1 MYTRHAHNRR
11 SRNRLLRGRAPRRG
25 GSSLTLR
32 QQIGAQLGSTVNV
45 FADARE
51 LTVGDGNAVATWGD
65 WTMTGDP
72 TLDADAWRSSLPM
85 VSLVT
90 AGDTPT
96 YYGRADAEA
105 ANYAAETPFI
115 WCVTL
120 HQQNAGTYQTFIC
133 LGDSDDAA
141 QHWFANRLHVD
152 GVAYSQI
159 RNNAGTVDIDS
170 GSLLTIGEP
179 AHYAYMYTGSA
190 VYMLELTQSNGL
202 RTIMDN
208 EPKSITG
215 FSVDE
220 LLLGVRQN
228 GGTLQFQAN
237 ILVGLTSLTRCS
249 AGAAT
254 PANLQAVINLHNQA
268 YPVA

>member
-1 MYTRHAHNRR
+1 MLTRHAHNRR
-11 SRNRLLRGRAPRRG
+11 IRNRLLRGRAPRRG
-25 GSSLTLR
+25 GQLTLR
-32 QQIGAQLGSTVNV
+32 QQIGQVLSVEPQV

-51 LTVGDGNAVATWGD
+51 LTVGDGNAVATFGD
-65 WTMTGDP
+65 WAMTGDP

-90 AGDTPT
+90 AGTTPT

-115 WCVTL
+115 WCLTL
-120 HQQNAGTYQTFIC
+120 HQQNVGGYQPFFC
-133 LGDSDDAA
+133 LGDSDDMA
-141 QHWFANRLHVD
+141 QHWIANRLHVD
-152 GVAYSQI
+152 GVAYSQV
-159 RNNAGTVDIDS
+159 RNNAGTVDTDT
-170 GSLLTIGEP
+170 GALLTIEEP